1 MLFNEDDRLFVCL
14 FVWLV
19 VCILI
24 PYTRLTVM
32 RNYRRQE
39 IVTLLS
45 LDRATYKQGLT
56 L

>member
-19 VCILI
+19 VCFLI
-24 PYTRLTVM
+24 PYIRVTVM
-32 RNYRRQE
+32 RNYKRQE
-39 IVTLLS
+39 IVTVLS
-45 LDRATYKQGLT
+45 LDRATYIQGLT

>member
-14 FVWLV
+14 ACCLFFNTLYCV
-19 VCILI
+19 
-24 PYTRLTVM
+24 TVM